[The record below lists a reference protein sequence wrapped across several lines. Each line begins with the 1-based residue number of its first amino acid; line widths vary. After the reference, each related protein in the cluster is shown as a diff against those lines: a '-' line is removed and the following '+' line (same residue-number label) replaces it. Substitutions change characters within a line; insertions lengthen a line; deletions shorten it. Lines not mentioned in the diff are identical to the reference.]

1 MIKFSEFMKN
11 SGEIY
16 DLINV
21 DSVPLH
27 IQRDYLI
34 RNENVKNRKPLC
46 LRCSGTGNE
55 LFSMYRKCIVCKGN
69 GTSID

>member
-1 MIKFSEFMKN
+1 MIKFSEFMRN
-11 SGEIY
+11 GGEVY
-16 DLINV
+16 DLINI

-34 RNENVKNRKPLC
+34 RNENIKNGEPLC

-55 LFSMYRKCIVCKGN
+55 LFSMYRKCTVCKGN
-69 GTSID
+69 GTSTD